1 MTIAT
6 SALCEI
12 FTLECSGVDI
22 TVKIDAACVSTDYP
36 NLVDSFADSIY
47 VVSKEADHTTQ
58 LKTVMESDDTM
69 FGDCQPEG
77 TFAADNLEIKF
88 NVDEWFVI

>member
-6 SALCEI
+6 SQSCEI

-22 TVKIDAACVSTDYP
+22 TVKIDETCVSEEYP
-36 NLVDSFADSIY
+36 NLVDSFKESIY

-58 LKTVMESDDTM
+58 LKTVMESDATM
-69 FGDCQPEG
+69 FADCVPTG
-77 TFAADNLEIKF
+77 TFAGGDLEIKF